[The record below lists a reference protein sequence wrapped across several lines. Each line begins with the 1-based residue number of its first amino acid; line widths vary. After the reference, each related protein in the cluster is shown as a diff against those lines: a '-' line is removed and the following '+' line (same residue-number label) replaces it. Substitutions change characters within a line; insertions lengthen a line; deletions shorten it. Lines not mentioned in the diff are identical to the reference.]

1 MKHLVILGAGTAG
14 TMMAQHM
21 AHRLDPHDWRI
32 LLVDRDDEHHYQPG
46 YLFAPFGLYDRADI
60 IKPRRQ
66 FVPRG
71 AELVQGEVEA
81 VEPAQNRVKLQDGR
95 TLPYDFLII
104 ASGCQIAPQQTEGL
118 AGAGWRKNIFD
129 FYTLGGAL
137 ALRDALAKFQG
148 GRLVIN
154 ITEMPI
160 KCPVAPLE
168 FAFLAD
174 WYFHQRGLR
183 NKVEIVYATPL
194 PGAFTKPRAA
204 KELGDLLVR
213 KNIHV
218 EAEYAI
224 GRVENDKNQI
234 VSWDE
239 RAIPFDLLVSIP
251 TNMGAA
257 FVERSGLGDEL
268 NFIPTDKH
276 TLRSKK
282 HENIFALGDATDLP
296 SSKAGSVAH
305 FQAEILTENLLAAIA
320 GRPLEAKFDGHA
332 NCFVETGHGKALLI
346 DFNYDTEPLPGVFP
360 LPGLGPMKL
369 LHETRMNHV
378 GKLAFK
384 WIYWNM
390 LLKARSLP
398 FIPVHMSMAGKQV

>member
-1 MKHLVILGAGTAG
+1 MKQLVILGAGTAG
-14 TMMAQHM
+14 TMMAQHL
-21 AHRLDPHDWRI
+21 AQHLDPQDWRL

-46 YLFAPFGLYDRADI
+46 YIFTPFGLYDRADI

-71 AELVQGEVEA
+71 AELVLGEIEA
-81 VEPAQNRVKLQDGR
+81 VEPAQNRVRLQDGR
-95 TLPYDFLII
+95 TLPYDFLVI
-104 ASGCQIAPQQTEGL
+104 ASGCSIAPQQTEGL

-129 FYTLGGAL
+129 FYTLDGSL

-174 WYFHQRGLR
+174 TFFLQRGIR
-183 NKVEIVYATPL
+183 HKVEIIYATPL

-204 KELGDLLVR
+204 KELGDLLAR
-213 KNIHV
+213 KNIKV
-218 EAEYAI
+218 EAEFAI
-224 GRVENDKNQI
+224 GRVEGDKNQI

-282 HENIFALGDATDLP
+282 HENIFVLGDATDLP

-320 GRPLEAKFDGHA
+320 GRPLEATFDGHA
-332 NCFVETGHGKALLI
+332 NCFVETGGGKALLI
-346 DFNYDTEPLPGVFP
+346 DFNYDVEPLPGVFP
-360 LPGLGPMKL
+360 LPGLGPMHL
-369 LHETRMNHV
+369 LRETRLNHW
-378 GKLAFK
+378 GKLMFK

-390 LLKARSLP
+390 LLKARPLP

>member
-118 AGAGWRKNIFD
+118 AGTGWRKNIFD

>member
-21 AHRLDPHDWRI
+21 AHHLDPHNWRI

-71 AELVQGEVEA
+71 AELVLGEIEA
-81 VEPAQNRVKLQDGR
+81 VEPAQNRVRMQDGR

-160 KCPVAPLE
+160 KCPVTPLE

-174 WYFHQRGLR
+174 WYFQQRGLR

-213 KNIHV
+213 KNIRV

-224 GRVENDKNQI
+224 GRVETDKNQI

-282 HENIFALGDATDLP
+282 HENIFVLGDATDLP

-369 LHETRMNHV
+369 LRETRLNHW
-378 GKLAFK
+378 GKLMFK

-390 LLKARSLP
+390 LLKARPLP
-398 FIPVHMSMAGKQV
+398 LIPVHMSMAGKQV

>member
-1 MKHLVILGAGTAG
+1 MKQLVILGAGTAG

-21 AHRLDPHDWRI
+21 AHHLDRGDWRI
-32 LLVDRDDEHHYQPG
+32 VLVDRDNEHHYQPG
-46 YLFAPFGLYDRADI
+46 YIFTPFGLYDRADI
-60 IKPRRQ
+60 VKQRQQ

-71 AELVQGEVEA
+71 AELVFGEIEA
-81 VEPAQNRVKLQDGR
+81 VEPAQNRVRLQDGR

-118 AGAGWRKNIFD
+118 AGAGWRKDIFD
-129 FYTLGGAL
+129 FYTLGGSL
-137 ALRDALAKFQG
+137 ALRDALASFQG

-174 WYFHQRGLR
+174 AYFEERGIR
-183 NKVEIVYATPL
+183 DKVEIVYATPL
-194 PGAFTKPRAA
+194 PGAFTKPRAS
-204 KELGDLLVR
+204 KELGGLLAK
-213 KNIHV
+213 KNIKL
-218 EAEYAI
+218 EAEFAI
-224 GRVENDKNQI
+224 GRVEPEQKQI

-239 RAIPFDLLVSIP
+239 RAIPYDLLVTIP

-268 NFIPTDKH
+268 NFIPTDKQ

-282 HENIFALGDATDLP
+282 HDNIFVIGDATDLP

-320 GRPLEAKFDGHA
+320 GRPLEAQFDGHA

-346 DFNYDTEPLPGVFP
+346 DFNYDVEPLPGVFP
-360 LPGLGPMKL
+360 LPGLGPMQL
-369 LHETRMNHV
+369 LRETRLNHW
-378 GKLAFK
+378 GKLMFK

-390 LLKARSLP
+390 LLKARPLP